1 VTSES
6 AAGAGDDPLVIV
18 ANRGPVSYARVD
30 GERTTERGHGGL
42 VTALSGLAGH
52 FDGAVWV
59 CAALSDEDVAV
70 SREHDG
76 AAFDLE
82 GDGPSLR
89 VRMLELDPDAQHKFY
104 AVISN
109 PLLWF
114 IQHYLWDLSDSPD
127 ITRHEIDA
135 FDNGY
140 VPVNDQ
146 FADAVAEEIEA
157 LGGRVTVML
166 QDYHFYL
173 VAERV
178 RARCPEAFLHHF
190 IHIPWP
196 HPDAWKVL
204 PPPMREALFNG
215 LLGNDVVAFHSRFY
229 ARNFLL
235 CCQELLGLKVDL
247 LSHTVEVGDRTVATR
262 WHPISVNP
270 EELEAVAGSPEVQE
284 YERQLEAERREHL
297 ILRVDRA
304 DLSKNIL
311 RGFRAYDTLL
321 DDHPELAGKV
331 TFLALLQPS
340 RQDVAQYVRY
350 MEKIHTL
357 VDDVNGRHGTDGWM
371 PIQLD
376 LEGDFHRVV
385 AAYKLFDV
393 LVVNAVFD
401 GMNLVAKESVL
412 VNERDGVLALSENTG
427 AFEELGK
434 HAVTLHPCDIQQ
446 QADALFTALTMD
458 REERRE
464 RLRAC
469 AAIVRENDIAKWL
482 DEQLRDVRRFSER
495 GATTGSGGGGVPEA
509 VVGQNRP

>member
-1 VTSES
+1 VSGKV

-18 ANRGPVSYARVD
+18 ANRGPVQHKCVD
-30 GERTTERGHGGL
+30 GERTAERGKGGL

-70 SREHDG
+70 TREHDG
-76 AAFDLE
+76 AAFDLD
-82 GDGPSLR
+82 GDGPPLR
-89 VRMLELDPDAQHKFY
+89 VRMLELDPEAQHKFY

-114 IQHYLWDLSDSPD
+114 IQHYLWDLSDSPN

-157 LGGRVTVML
+157 LGGRATVML

-173 VAERV
+173 VAERI
-178 RARCPEAFLHHF
+178 RARCPDAFLHHF

-204 PPPMREALFNG
+204 PPRMREALFNG
-215 LLGNDVVAFHSRFY
+215 VLGNDVVAFHSRFY

-235 CCQELLGLKVDL
+235 CCQELLELPVDL
-247 LSHTVEVGDRTVATR
+247 DTYTVDVGDRTVATR

-270 EELEAVAGSPEVQE
+270 EQLETAAESPAVAEHV
-284 YERQLEAERREHL
+284 ERLGGERREHMV
-297 ILRVDRA
+297 LRVDRA

-321 DDHPELAGKV
+321 DDHPELAEKV

-340 RQDVAQYVRY
+340 REDVAQYVDY
-350 MEKIHTL
+350 LDKTKKL
-357 VDDVNGRHGTDGWM
+357 VDEVNDKHGTDGWL
-371 PIQLD
+371 PIHLD
-376 LEGDFHRVV
+376 LDGDFDQVL

-412 VNERDGVLALSENTG
+412 VNKRNGVLALSENTG

-434 HAVTLHPCDIQQ
+434 HAVTLHPFDIQQ

-458 REERRE
+458 PEERRE
-464 RLRAC
+464 RLTSC

-482 DEQLRDVRRFSER
+482 NEQLRDVRRFSER
-495 GATTGSGGGGVPEA
+495 DPRKG
-509 VVGQNRP
+509 

>member
-1 VTSES
+1 M
-6 AAGAGDDPLVIV
+6 AAGCDPLIIV
-18 ANRGPVSYARVD
+18 SNRGPVEHSRED
-30 GERTTERGHGGL
+30 GERRAQRGHGGL

-59 CAALSDEDVAV
+59 CAALSEEDVAV
-70 SREHDG
+70 TREHDG

-82 GDGPSLR
+82 GDGPALR
-89 VRMLELDPDAQHKFY
+89 VRMVELDPEAQHKFY

-135 FDNGY
+135 FENGY
-140 VPVNDQ
+140 ASVNAR
-146 FADAVAEEIEA
+146 FADTVAEEVEA
-157 LGGRVTVML
+157 LGGRATVLL

-178 RARCPEAFLHHF
+178 RARCPDVFLHHF

-204 PPPMREALFNG
+204 PPNMREALFEG
-215 LLGNDVVAFHSRFY
+215 VLGNDVVAFHSRSY

-235 CCQELLGLKVDL
+235 CCQELLGLTVDL
-247 LSHTVEVGDRTVATR
+247 EHHTVEVGGRTVFTR

-270 EELEAVAGSPEVQE
+270 EELEAAAASPAVAEHGQ
-284 YERQLEAERREHL
+284 RLAAKRREHL
-297 ILRVDRA
+297 VLRVDRA

-311 RGFRAYDTLL
+311 RGFRAFDTML
-321 DDHPELAGKV
+321 DDHPELAGRV

-340 RQDVAQYVRY
+340 RQDVDEYVEYLDKVKR
-350 MEKIHTL
+350 L
-357 VDDVNGRHGTDGWM
+357 VEEINAKHGTDDWQ
-371 PIQLD
+371 PVDLD
-376 LEGDFHRVV
+376 LQGDFDQVV

-412 VNERDGVLALSENTG
+412 VNECDGVLALSENTG
-427 AFEELGK
+427 AFEELGE
-434 HAVTLHPCDIQQ
+434 HAVTLHPFDIQQ
-446 QADALFTALTMD
+446 QADALFAALTMD
-458 REERRE
+458 RGERRE
-464 RLRAC
+464 KLQRC

-482 DEQLRDVRRFSER
+482 QDQLVDVRRFSNP
-495 GATTGSGGGGVPEA
+495 AP
-509 VVGQNRP
+509 

>member
-1 VTSES
+1 MSGGT
-6 AAGAGDDPLVIV
+6 AGAGDDPLVIV
-18 ANRGPVSYARVD
+18 SNRGPVEHTRVD
-30 GERTTERGHGGL
+30 GERTAERGHGGL

-52 FDGAVWV
+52 FAGAVWV
-59 CAALSDEDVAV
+59 CAALGDEDVAV

-82 GDGPSLR
+82 GDGPPLR
-89 VRMLELDPDAQHKFY
+89 VRMVELEAEMQHKFY

-114 IQHYLWDLSDSPD
+114 VQHYLWDLSDSPN
-127 ITRHEIDA
+127 ITRHETDA

-140 VPVNDQ
+140 VPVNDR
-146 FADAVAEEIEA
+146 FADAVAEEVEA
-157 LGGRVTVML
+157 AGGRATVML

-178 RARCPEAFLHHF
+178 RARCPDAFLHHF
-190 IHIPWP
+190 VHIPWP

-204 PPPMREALFNG
+204 PPGMRERLFHG
-215 LLGNDVVAFHSRFY
+215 VLGNDVVAFHSRSY

-235 CCQELLGLKVDL
+235 CCQELLGLRVDL
-247 LSHTVEVGDRTVATR
+247 DHHAVDVGDRTVATR

-270 EELEAVAGSPEVQE
+270 DELEAAAATPAVARHVRRLGD
-284 YERQLEAERREHL
+284 ERREHL

-311 RGFRAYDTLL
+311 RGFRAFDVLL
-321 DDHPELAGKV
+321 DDHPELAGRV

-340 RQDVAQYVRY
+340 REDVAQYVAY
-350 MEKIHTL
+350 LEKIRGL
-357 VDDVNGRHGTDGWM
+357 VDDVNARHGTDGWV
-371 PIQLD
+371 PIHLD
-376 LEGDFHRVV
+376 LEGDFDQVL

-434 HAVTLHPCDIQQ
+434 FALTLHPFDIQQ
-446 QADALFTALTMD
+446 QADALFEALTMD
-458 REERRE
+458 AAERRA
-464 RLRAC
+464 RLESC
-469 AAIVRENDIAKWL
+469 ASVVRENDIAKWL
-482 DEQLRDVRRFSER
+482 HEQLRDVRRFSER
-495 GATTGSGGGGVPEA
+495 GRA
-509 VVGQNRP
+509 GQAQREE

>member
-1 VTSES
+1 MPGE
-6 AAGAGDDPLVIV
+6 DPLVIL
-18 ANRGPVSYARVD
+18 ANRGPVSYRRGDD
-30 GERTTERGHGGL
+30 GERATERGKGGL

-52 FDGAVWV
+52 FEGAVWV
-59 CAALSDEDVAV
+59 CAALGEEDVAV

-82 GDGPSLR
+82 GDGPALR
-89 VRMLELDPDAQHKFY
+89 VRMVELDPDAQHKFY

-127 ITRHEIDA
+127 ITRREIDA

-140 VPVNDQ
+140 APVNAQ

-157 LGGRVTVML
+157 LGGRATVML

-178 RARCPEAFLHHF
+178 RARCPDAFLHHF

-204 PPPMREALFNG
+204 PPAMREALFQG
-215 LLGNDVVAFHSRFY
+215 VLGNDVVAFHSRLY

-235 CCQELLGLKVDL
+235 CCQELLGLAVDL
-247 LSHTVEVGDRTVATR
+247 ERYTVEVGDRTVATR

-270 EELEAVAGSPEVQE
+270 EELEAAAASPAVAGHV
-284 YERQLEAERREHL
+284 ERLGKERRKHM

-311 RGFRAYDTLL
+311 RGFRAFDTLL
-321 DDHPELAGKV
+321 DDHPELIGQV

-340 RQDVAQYVRY
+340 REDVDQYVAY
-350 MEKIHTL
+350 LGKIRSL
-357 VDDVNGRHGTDGWM
+357 VDDINAKHGTDGWV
-371 PIQLD
+371 PVHLD
-376 LEGDFHRVV
+376 LEGDFDQVL

-427 AFEELGK
+427 AFEELGEF
-434 HAVTLHPCDIQQ
+434 AVTLHPFDIQQ
-446 QADALFTALTMD
+446 QADALFAALGMTAD
-458 REERRE
+458 ERRH
-464 RLRAC
+464 RLQAC
-469 AAIVRENDIAKWL
+469 AAVVRRNDIAKWL

-495 GATTGSGGGGVPEA
+495 SSGDGGGK
-509 VVGQNRP
+509 RPL

>member
-1 VTSES
+1 MDES
-6 AAGAGDDPLVIV
+6 GAEDAGGDPLVLV
-18 ANRGPVSYARVD
+18 SNRGPVAYTRSER
-30 GERTTERGHGGL
+30 GERTAERGQGGL
-42 VTALSGLAGH
+42 VTALAGLAGH
-52 FDGAVWV
+52 FQGAVWV
-59 CAALSDEDVAV
+59 CAALGEEDVAEA
-70 SREHDG
+70 REHEG

-82 GDGPSLR
+82 GDGPALR
-89 VRMLELDPDAQHKFY
+89 VRMVELEPEAQHKFY

-114 IQHYLWDLSDSPD
+114 IQHYLWDLSDTPD

-140 VPVNDQ
+140 APVNAQ
-146 FADAVAEEIEA
+146 FADAVAEEVEA
-157 LGGRVTVML
+157 LGGRATVML

-178 RARCPEAFLHHF
+178 RARCPGAFLHHF

-204 PPPMREALFNG
+204 PPGMREALFRG
-215 LLGNDVVAFHSRFY
+215 VLGNDVIAFHSRFY

-235 CCQELLGLKVDL
+235 CCQELLGLGVDL
-247 LSHTVEVGDRTVATR
+247 DRYTVDVGNRTVATR

-270 EELEAVAGSPEVQE
+270 EELEAAAGSPAVADHV
-284 YERQLEAERREHL
+284 RRLTGERREHL
-297 ILRVDRA
+297 VLRVDRA

-311 RGFRAYDTLL
+311 RGFRAFDTLL
-321 DDHPELAGKV
+321 DDHPELAGRV

-340 RQDVAQYVRY
+340 REDVDQYVAY
-350 MEKIHTL
+350 LEKIRTL
-357 VDDVNGRHGTDGWM
+357 VDDVNRKHGTDDWL
-371 PIQLD
+371 PVHLD
-376 LEGDFHRVV
+376 LDGDFDQVL

-412 VNERDGVLALSENTG
+412 VNERNGVLALSENTG

-434 HAVTLHPCDIQQ
+434 FAVTLHPFDIQQ
-446 QADALFTALTMD
+446 QADALFAALTMD
-458 REERRE
+458 ADERRE
-464 RLRAC
+464 RLEAC
-469 AAIVRENDIAKWL
+469 AAVVRENDIAKWL
-482 DEQLRDVRRFSER
+482 REQLRDVRRFSER
-495 GATTGSGGGGVPEA
+495 APRA
-509 VVGQNRP
+509 

>member
-1 VTSES
+1 VSGGDRAEID
-6 AAGAGDDPLVIV
+6 AAGCDPLIIV
-18 ANRGPVSYARVD
+18 SNRGPVEHKRED
-30 GERTTERGHGGL
+30 GERTAQRGHGGL

-52 FDGAVWV
+52 FEGAVWV
-59 CAALSDEDVAV
+59 CAALSKEDVAV
-70 SREHDG
+70 TREHDG

-89 VRMLELDPDAQHKFY
+89 VRMGELDPDAQHKFY

-135 FDNGY
+135 FENGY
-140 VPVNDQ
+140 APVNAK
-146 FADAVAEEIEA
+146 FADTVAEEVEA
-157 LGGRVTVML
+157 RGGRATVML

-173 VAERV
+173 VAGQV
-178 RARCPEAFLHHF
+178 RARCPDVFLHHF

-204 PPPMREALFNG
+204 PPTMRQGLFEG
-215 LLGNDVVAFHSRFY
+215 VLGNDVVAFHSRSY

-235 CCQELLGLKVDL
+235 CCQELLGLTVDL
-247 LSHTVEVGDRTVATR
+247 ENHSVDVDGRTVFAR

-270 EELEAVAGSPEVQE
+270 EELEAAAASPAVAEH
-284 YERQLEAERREHL
+284 ERRLADERREHL

-311 RGFRAYDTLL
+311 RGFRAFDTML
-321 DDHPELAGKV
+321 DDHPELAERV
-331 TFLALLQPS
+331 TFLALLQQS
-340 RQDVAQYVRY
+340 RQDVEEYVEYLDKVKR
-350 MEKIHTL
+350 L
-357 VDDVNGRHGTDGWM
+357 VEEINAKHGSDGWQ
-371 PIQLD
+371 PIDLD
-376 LEGDFHRVV
+376 LQGDFDQVV

-427 AFEELGK
+427 AFEELGD
-434 HAVTLHPCDIQQ
+434 HAVTLHPFDIQQ
-446 QADALFTALTMD
+446 QADALFAALTMD
-458 REERRE
+458 KQERRE
-464 RLRAC
+464 KLQAC

-482 DEQLRDVRRFSER
+482 QDQLRDVRRFS
-495 GATTGSGGGGVPEA
+495 
-509 VVGQNRP
+509 RP